1 MGRKNQIRPFLLIK
15 DGDLSQAIISGKES
29 VVSQTDVV
37 NILAVWTGGQA
48 TNGNIVVEVWSS
60 DATGW
65 VALDFGAV
73 IALDTASGNHQLII
87 QQVSFE
93 KVRVNYVRTN
103 GSASGTLQISIF
115 ATTVGA

>member
-1 MGRKNQIRPFLLIK
+1 MGRKNQIRPFLLIQNGGL
-15 DGDLSQAIISGKES
+15 DQANIDGKET
-29 VVSQTDVV
+29 VVAQTDVV

-48 TNGNIVVEVWSS
+48 TSGNLIVEVWSS

-65 VALDFGAV
+65 VALDFGAT
-73 IALDTASGNHQLII
+73 ISLDTASSNHQLII

-93 KVRVNYVRTN
+93 KVRVKYSRTN
-103 GSASGTLQISIF
+103 GSASGTLNVAIF